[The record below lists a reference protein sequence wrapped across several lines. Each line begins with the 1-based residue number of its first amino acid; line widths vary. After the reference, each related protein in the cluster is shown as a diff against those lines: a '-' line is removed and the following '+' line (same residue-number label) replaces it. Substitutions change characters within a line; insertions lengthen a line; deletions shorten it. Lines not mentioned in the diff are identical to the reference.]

1 MERKNRFTSKL
12 TVRFSDLD
20 AMGHV
25 NNATYFTYME
35 EARKNFFGEILN
47 ATSPEDFPFIL
58 ASISCNFIK
67 PVQLEEK
74 TLEVDLWITSIGRKS
89 FTFKHAIYRTQD
101 PEWIFATG
109 ESVQVFF
116 DHRNHK
122 SIEIPE
128 TFKLQIADYAS
139 INNMKER
146 SYK

>member
-1 MERKNRFTSKL
+1 MSRNNRFTIKQDI
-12 TVRFSDLD
+12 RFRDLD

-35 EARKNFFGEILN
+35 EARKIFFGEILN
-47 ATSPEDFPFIL
+47 VTSPEDFPFIL

-101 PEWIFATG
+101 PEWVFATG

-116 DHRNHK
+116 DHQNHK

-128 TFKLQIADYAS
+128 TFKLKIADYVC
-139 INNMKER
+139 INKV
-146 SYK
+146 